1 MLGGLL
7 RGLESGNC
15 RLLRRLAIS
24 GMCLEAEGC
33 NHLRAVLKKRAL
45 PALQELLMAEN
56 NIMEKGVLA
65 VLLALRETSC
75 PVRLLDLAWNNLT
88 DEGAK
93 YIINFLN
100 GRSKTHLNV
109 MLLNQNDIAFKII
122 ELQNALNRRGI
133 RSPKL
138 REQWL

>member
-75 PVRLLDLAWNNLT
+75 PVRLLDLACTREEELP
-88 DEGAK
+88 
-93 YIINFLN
+93 
-100 GRSKTHLNV
+100 GR
-109 MLLNQNDIAFKII
+109 
-122 ELQNALNRRGI
+122 E
-133 RSPKL
+133 
-138 REQWL
+138 